1 MHFTWFLDKEKA
13 VHTERLF
20 LIAMNLITD
29 NLLEFITSNG
39 YFAAINLSSFI
50 IC

>member
-13 VHTERLF
+13 VHTERFF
-20 LIAMNLITD
+20 LIAINIITGD
-29 NLLEFITSNG
+29 LLEFIASNG
-39 YFAAINLSSFI
+39 YLTTINLSSFI